1 MDDEYQKFLND
12 LVEGNLDLEPL
23 PVEYNPIFE
32 INSISELVDTWSTI
46 QQPKKQTFDKK
57 GLEYFLNLHE
67 TLESNNEQD
76 IVRNEIRHIMIND
89 FVRHFNNAI
98 QAKEYLY
105 DANLTKN
112 NLLTIAQSLNLN
124 NLDHLKIKQIII
136 KIIQNLYPEQ
146 ETRRKKSR
154 K

>member
-1 MDDEYQKFLND
+1 
-12 LVEGNLDLEPL
+12 
-23 PVEYNPIFE
+23 
-32 INSISELVDTWSTI
+32 
-46 QQPKKQTFDKK
+46 
-57 GLEYFLNLHE
+57 
-67 TLESNNEQD
+67 LESNNEQD